1 MAKRHSDGSFPLD
14 DYNMELE
21 DQNGKKV
28 MFGSES
34 DRR

>member
-1 MAKRHSDGSFPLD
+1 MSKRHSDGSFPLD
-14 DYNMELE
+14 DYNIELE

-28 MFGSES
+28 MFAES